1 MSAVNDKRPSALIA
15 DDDELSRL
23 LLQETTEQAGF
34 DTVAVADGTDAL
46 QAALS
51 RHFDIALLDVEMPGL
66 DGYAV
71 CRALRCVPTLR
82 HLPVVMITGHDSAQ
96 SIEKSYEAGATDFIS
111 KPLNW
116 SLIPHRLRYIL
127 RNAEAENR
135 IRELAYRDPLTALP
149 NRQAFMDLGSAAID
163 AVNGAVE
170 GQEFA
175 LLRLDVEACSRIN
188 ENFGPLVGD
197 SAVRGFALRLAQ
209 CAARFGPPRATANV
223 ARFDGDQFVV
233 SVQGKDAIAAASE
246 LAAAIATAFAE
257 PITCD
262 DHRFFLRPSLGMSQF
277 PDHGTDVATLLMH
290 ADTAKHQARASGSSD
305 VVVYTNEMSARARE
319 RMALDA
325 ELRYAVRNEQLTLHF
340 QPKIRIADGCLVGVE
355 ALLRWFHPELGPISP
370 VRFIPLAEDS
380 ELILEM
386 GRWVLRA
393 ACRQLRAWQDAGLS
407 TTIAVNV
414 SGKQFVHDDPARE
427 IAAAAADSGV
437 HPSQI
442 IVEITESM
450 VMSDL
455 APVQA
460 GLAAT
465 RRLGCRVAV
474 DDFGTGSSSLAY
486 LRELPI
492 DELKVDRLFVE
503 RVDANPVDAAIF
515 AAVLSL
521 ARSLSLPVTAE
532 GVETAAQLE
541 WLRAHGCD
549 QAQGYLLARP
559 MEGYRI
565 LELYGPA
572 QRKDGV
578 QVA

>member
-1 MSAVNDKRPSALIA
+1 MSAPTSHRPSALIA

-34 DTVAVADGTDAL
+34 DTVAVADGTRAL
-46 QAALS
+46 QVALS
-51 RHFDIALLDVEMPGL
+51 RNFDIALLDVEMPGL

-71 CRALRCVPTLR
+71 CRALRGVPTLR

-96 SIEKSYEAGATDFIS
+96 SIERSYEAGATDFIS

-135 IRELAYRDPLTALP
+135 IRELAYRDPLTGLP
-149 NRQAFMDLGSAAID
+149 NRQAFMD
-163 AVNGAVE
+163 NGAAALPQPNAP
-170 GQEFA
+170 GTDTQFA

-197 SAVRGFALRLAQ
+197 AAVRAFATRLAQ
-209 CAARFGPPRATANV
+209 CTATLSRSDVAVSLARL
-223 ARFDGDQFVV
+223 DGDQFVI
-233 SVQGKDAIAAASE
+233 SVHGRDAPAAASA
-246 LAAAIATAFAE
+246 LASSIATSFAE

-262 DHRFFLRPSLGMSQF
+262 DHRFFLRPTLGMAVYPQ
-277 PDHGTDVATLLMH
+277 HGTDVATLLMH
-290 ADTAKHQARASGSSD
+290 ADTAKHQARATGSSE
-305 VVVYTNEMSARARE
+305 VLVYTNEMSERARE

-340 QPKIRIADGCLVGVE
+340 QPKIRISDGSLVGVE
-355 ALLRWFHPELGPISP
+355 ALLRWFHPELGAISP
-370 VRFIPLAEDS
+370 VRFIPIAEDS

-393 ACRQLRAWQDAGLS
+393 ACRQLRAWLDAGLE

-427 IAAAAADSGV
+427 IAAAARDSGIE
-437 HPSQI
+437 PSRI

-465 RRLGCRVAV
+465 RRIGCRVAV

-492 DELKVDRLFVE
+492 DELKVDRLFVA

-521 ARSLSLPVTAE
+521 ARSLRLPVTAE
-532 GVETAAQLE
+532 GVETPAQLE
-541 WLRAHGCD
+541 WLRTHGCD
-549 QAQGYLLARP
+549 QAQGYLLAKP
-559 MEGYRI
+559 MEGHRI
-565 LELYGPA
+565 LELYGPP
-572 QRKDGV
+572 QRRTGV

>member
-1 MSAVNDKRPSALIA
+1 MSAVREIRPSALIA

-34 DTVAVADGTDAL
+34 DTTAVGTGTEAL
-46 QAALS
+46 QAALEN
-51 RHFDIALLDVEMPGL
+51 HFDIALLDVEMPGL

-71 CRALRCVPTLR
+71 CRALRSVPTLR

-135 IRELAYRDPLTALP
+135 IRELAYRDPLTGLP
-149 NRQAFMDLGSAAID
+149 NRQAFMDIGSAAIC
-163 AVNGAVE
+163 AVTSARE
-170 GQEFA
+170 PHEFA

-188 ENFGPLVGD
+188 ENFGPLIGD
-197 SAVRGFALRLAQ
+197 AAVRAFSARLAM
-209 CAARFGPPRATANV
+209 CASRLVGSKLTANL

-233 SVQGKDAIAAASE
+233 SVHGPGANVGAAK
-246 LAAAIATAFAE
+246 LAAEISLAFAE
-257 PITCD
+257 SISCD
-262 DHRFFLRPSLGMSQF
+262 DHRFFLRPSLGMARY
-277 PDHGTDVATLLMH
+277 PEHGTDVATLLMH
-290 ADTAKHQARASGSSD
+290 ADTAKHQARATGSSD
-305 VVVYTNEMSARARE
+305 AVIYTNEMSERARE

-340 QPKIRIADGCLVGVE
+340 QPKIRISDGSLVGVE
-355 ALLRWFHPELGPISP
+355 ALLRWFHPERGPISP
-370 VRFIPLAEDS
+370 ATFIPLAEDS

-393 ACRQLRAWQDAGLS
+393 SCRQLRAWQDAGLN

-465 RRLGCRVAV
+465 RQLGCRVAV

-503 RVDANPVDAAIF
+503 RVDVSPVDAAIF

-521 ARSLSLPVTAE
+521 ARSLRLPVTAE
-532 GVETAAQLE
+532 GVETDAQLE
-541 WLRAHGCD
+541 WLRTHGCD

-559 MEGYRI
+559 MEGHRI

-572 QRKDGV
+572 QRRSGA

>member
-1 MSAVNDKRPSALIA
+1 M
-15 DDDELSRL
+15 
-23 LLQETTEQAGF
+23 
-34 DTVAVADGTDAL
+34 DT
-46 QAALS
+46 
-51 RHFDIALLDVEMPGL
+51 
-66 DGYAV
+66 
-71 CRALRCVPTLR
+71 
-82 HLPVVMITGHDSAQ
+82 
-96 SIEKSYEAGATDFIS
+96 GA
-111 KPLNW
+111 K
-116 SLIPHRLRYIL
+116 
-127 RNAEAENR
+127 
-135 IRELAYRDPLTALP
+135 ALP
-149 NRQAFMDLGSAAID
+149 ATSAA
-163 AVNGAVE
+163 G
-170 GQEFA
+170 GSQQFA

-197 SAVRGFALRLAQ
+197 AAVRAFASRLTQ
-209 CAARFGPPRATANV
+209 CCGAMTQGGIAVNL

-233 SVQGKDAIAAASE
+233 SVQGGEASAAASE
-246 LAAAIATAFAE
+246 LAAGIAAAFAE

-262 DHRFFLRPSLGMSQF
+262 DHRFFLRPTLGMAVF
-277 PDHGTDVATLLMH
+277 PEHGTDVATLLMH
-290 ADTAKHQARASGSSD
+290 ADTAKHQARATGSSD
-305 VVVYTNEMSARARE
+305 VVVYTNEMSEQARE

-340 QPKIRIADGCLVGVE
+340 QPKIRIADGSLVGVE

-370 VRFIPLAEDS
+370 VRFIPIAEDS

-393 ACRQLRAWQDAGLS
+393 ACRQLRAWRDAGLE

-427 IAAAAADSGV
+427 IAAAARASGV
-437 HPSQI
+437 EASSI

-465 RRLGCRVAV
+465 RRIGCRVAV

-492 DELKVDRLFVE
+492 DELKVDRLFIA
-503 RVDANPVDAAIF
+503 RVDDSPVDAAIF

-532 GVETAAQLE
+532 GVETVAQLE
-541 WLRAHGCD
+541 WLRSHGCD
-549 QAQGYLLARP
+549 HAQGYLLAKP
-559 MEGYRI
+559 MEGHRI
-565 LELYGPA
+565 LELYGPRTEA
-572 QRKDGV
+572 AGA

>member
-1 MSAVNDKRPSALIA
+1 MSAVFEKRPSALIA

-34 DTVAVADGTDAL
+34 DTVAVGDGTDAL
-46 QAALS
+46 QVALS

-135 IRELAYRDPLTALP
+135 IRELAYRDPLSGLP
-149 NRQAFMDLGSAAID
+149 NRQAFMDLGEAAIST
-163 AVNGAVE
+163 ATSPAGE
-170 GQEFA
+170 QQFA

-197 SAVRGFALRLAQ
+197 AAVRAFAARLAQ
-209 CAARFGPPRATANV
+209 CTSRVGPASANV

-233 SVQGKDAIAAASE
+233 SVLGIDAIRTATDLAS
-246 LAAAIATAFAE
+246 AIATAFAE

-262 DHRFFLRPSLGMSQF
+262 DHRFFLRPSLGMAQF
-277 PDHGTDVATLLMH
+277 PEHGTDVATLLMH
-290 ADTAKHQARASGSSD
+290 ADTAKHHARATGSSE

-325 ELRYAVRNEQLTLHF
+325 ELRYAVRNEQLSLHF
-340 QPKIRIADGCLVGVE
+340 QPKIRISDGTLVGVE
-355 ALLRWFHPELGPISP
+355 ALLRWFHPEFGAISP

-393 ACRQLRAWQDAGLS
+393 ACRQLRAWQDAGLH

-427 IAAAAADSGV
+427 IAAAAADSGI

-521 ARSLSLPVTAE
+521 ARSLKLPVTAE
-532 GVETAAQLE
+532 GVETVAQLE
-541 WLRAHGCD
+541 WLRANGCD

-559 MEGYRI
+559 MEGHRI

-572 QRKDGV
+572 RRQDGV